1 MLIVLLDCI
10 ELFFFI
16 FWALCETNFVKI
28 LFVRLEVG
36 TNKVQ
41 NSSSWED
48 FFLPLFNCSKM
59 LTGHRNCISML
70 CKLVLLLIQ
79 KNFKIVLH
87 KWKKCTLN
95 QMKTVWQSKKSS
107 KSVGSLFNQFNAFWA
122 LSYILINI
130 LALFLYMTTT
140 NGFYKGVCFGLFI
153 SKNEF

>member
-1 MLIVLLDCI
+1 MN
-10 ELFFFI
+10 FFFI

-59 LTGHRNCISML
+59 LTRHRNCISML

-87 KWKKCTLN
+87 KWKKFSCKLN
-95 QMKTVWQSKKSS
+95 KDQMREKFWWNNIWNSLLQ
-107 KSVGSLFNQFNAFWA
+107 KSVENGLI
-122 LSYILINI
+122 LSNCVITYKTQSIWTPYYIIR
-130 LALFLYMTTT
+130 
-140 NGFYKGVCFGLFI
+140 
-153 SKNEF
+153 